1 MSTTFDANAAVYS
14 RVDTVI
20 AWLKGELLDK
30 RPPSIV
36 LNVNGVGYDLEAPLN
51 VFYDLPDLGS
61 QASLYVHMVVRED
74 TQNLYGFISV
84 KQRDLFRS
92 LIKVSGIGPKVGLA
106 ILSSLTADDLL
117 SCVAH
122 EDVATLVAV
131 PGIGKKTAQRLLV
144 ELKDR
149 LAKEFGSALPEAATV
164 TISSVASDE
173 RDAIDALIT
182 LGYKP
187 ADASGAVRGVAEAGM
202 TSEALIRAALKNMGR
217 GRT

>member
-1 MSTTFDANAAVYS
+1 M
-14 RVDTVI
+14 I

-164 TISSVASDE
+164 TTSSVASDE

>member
-1 MSTTFDANAAVYS
+1 M
-14 RVDTVI
+14 I

-30 RPPSIV
+30 RPPSIL
-36 LNVNGVGYDLEAPLN
+36 LNVNGVGYELDAPLN
-51 VFYDLPDLGS
+51 VFYELADLGS
-61 QASLYVHMVVRED
+61 QVQLYVHMVVRED
-74 TQNLYGFISV
+74 AQNLYGFASL

-92 LIKVSGIGPKVGLA
+92 LIKVSGIGPKVALA
-106 ILSSLTADDLL
+106 ILSSLTADELL

-149 LAKEFGSALPEAATV
+149 LEREFGTAMPDVPSGK
-164 TISSVASDE
+164 ASGAVSKE
-173 RDAIDALIT
+173 RDAIEALIT

-187 ADASGAVRGVAEAGM
+187 ADASGAVRAIAEPDM
-202 TSEALIRAALKNMGR
+202 TSESLIRAALKNMAR
-217 GRT
+217 G

>member
-1 MSTTFDANAAVYS
+1 M
-14 RVDTVI
+14 I
-20 AWLKGELLDK
+20 AWLSGKLLNK

-36 LNVNGVGYDLEAPLN
+36 LDVNGVGYELDAPLN
-51 VFYDLPDLGS
+51 VFYELPDLG
-61 QASLYVHMVVRED
+61 AEVSLFVHMVVRED
-74 TQNLYGFISV
+74 AQNLYGFMNV

-117 SCVAH
+117 ACVAH

-144 ELKDR
+144 ELKDK
-149 LAKEFGSALPEAATV
+149 LAKEFGSIAPDT
-164 TISSVASDE
+164 ASDGTVGAVSEE
-173 RDAIDALIT
+173 RDAIAALIA

-187 ADASGAVRGVAEAGM
+187 ADASAAVRGVAEMGM
-202 TSEALIRAALKNMGR
+202 TSEVMIRAALKNIGKGR
-217 GRT
+217 A

>member
-1 MSTTFDANAAVYS
+1 
-14 RVDTVI
+14 VI
-20 AWLKGELLDK
+20 SWLKGELLDK

-36 LNVNGVGYDLEAPLN
+36 LNVNGVGYELDAPLN
-51 VFYDLPDLGS
+51 VFYDLPDLG
-61 QASLYVHMVVRED
+61 AEAMLFVHMVVRED
-74 TQNLYGFISV
+74 AQNLYGFISV

-122 EDVATLVAV
+122 EDIATLVAV

-149 LAKEFGSALPEAATV
+149 LAKEFGSALPEVSSGGTPSAA
-164 TISSVASDE
+164 SEE
-173 RDAIDALIT
+173 RDAIDALIA

-187 ADASGAVRGVAEAGM
+187 ADASGAVRGIAEVGM
-202 TSEALIRAALKNMGR
+202 TSEALIRAALKNIGR

>member
-1 MSTTFDANAAVYS
+1 M
-14 RVDTVI
+14 I

-74 TQNLYGFISV
+74 AQNLYGFISV

-149 LAKEFGSALPEAATV
+149 LAKEFGSALPEAAPG
-164 TISSVASDE
+164 TISSAASDE

-187 ADASGAVRGVAEAGM
+187 ADARGAVRGVAEAGM

>member
-1 MSTTFDANAAVYS
+1 M
-14 RVDTVI
+14 I

-74 TQNLYGFISV
+74 AQNLYGFISV

-149 LAKEFGSALPEAATV
+149 LAKEFGSALPEAAPG
-164 TISSVASDE
+164 TISSAASDE

-187 ADASGAVRGVAEAGM
+187 ADASGSVRGVAEAGM